1 MNAIELSHVTKHF
14 PGFTLQDLSLTVP
27 SGTICGL
34 VGENGAG
41 KSTTIRLL
49 MGALRPDS
57 GTCTVL
63 GADSAAP
70 EFLSLKEDIGV
81 VLDEAYFPESLNALQ
96 VGGVMAKTYR
106 RWDGKQYQNY
116 LTRFGLPEKKPFKDF
131 SRGMKMKLAIAVAL
145 SHSPRLLVLDEATAG
160 LDPIVRDEVLEIF
173 NEFTREEDHSI
184 LISSHILS
192 DLEKLCDYIAFLHQ
206 GRLLFCDEK
215 DRLLEEYGI
224 FVGTAD
230 QVNSLQDGAVVA
242 RENSSFGGVRCLV
255 KRALVPAGW
264 ALERPTVEDIVLFFG
279 ERSEGAMSALLLKDY
294 YVIFRQM
301 KIFLLLILVFSCI
314 PGTFYSTFAVVYASM
329 LPYTALAYD
338 ERSRWDQMAAMMPY
352 SARDVVLSKYL
363 FGWIAVAVSAAAT
376 FVLQTILSVIW
387 LSDVEGP
394 SIPVILLSVCVAVCI
409 LDITLPMMFR
419 FGVEKGRLAMF
430 LIIFLVCASAGGIA
444 TIEQSSLDGGF
455 YLSLSLVPAAI
466 AAVVLTVVSIPLAIR
481 FYGRRSR

>member
-63 GADSAAP
+63 VADSAAP

-264 ALERPTVEDIVLFFG
+264 ALERPTVEDIVLFLVK
-279 ERSEGAMSALLLKDY
+279 GAK
-294 YVIFRQM
+294 
-301 KIFLLLILVFSCI
+301 
-314 PGTFYSTFAVVYASM
+314 
-329 LPYTALAYD
+329 
-338 ERSRWDQMAAMMPY
+338 
-352 SARDVVLSKYL
+352 
-363 FGWIAVAVSAAAT
+363 
-376 FVLQTILSVIW
+376 
-387 LSDVEGP
+387 
-394 SIPVILLSVCVAVCI
+394 
-409 LDITLPMMFR
+409 
-419 FGVEKGRLAMF
+419 
-430 LIIFLVCASAGGIA
+430 
-444 TIEQSSLDGGF
+444 EQ
-455 YLSLSLVPAAI
+455 
-466 AAVVLTVVSIPLAIR
+466 
-481 FYGRRSR
+481 